1 MKKPETA
8 SSRQI
13 LFTSPAASGESR
25 FPAERKARSARKPV
39 AADRPVS
46 VVNRKY
52 LGSKRELAPLI
63 VQRML
68 DTSGPPEVFF
78 DAFLGTGAVSAAL
91 LGRGLR
97 SVAACDSLRSNTAVF
112 EGAFA
117 LPDSDA
123 AVFSSALE
131 ELNRLPGCAGYIT
144 ECYAGTYFTRDNC
157 LRMDAVRE
165 EIARQ
170 KESGAVSA
178 AAATSLL
185 AAFLLAADRAANTL
199 GQYDAYLKHLGRA
212 EYENGRHV
220 VDARVYEEFRLR
232 PLEFLPAVERRIY
245 TGDVFDAV
253 SSARA
258 DTAYLDPPY
267 NGRQYCDNYHVL
279 ENLARWEKPPVAG
292 KTRKFDRSHLKS
304 PFSQK
309 RKAGPALA
317 ELVSRLK
324 AEHVYL
330 SYNSEGILSRE
341 EIESILS
348 PYGPIVVWELPYPVF
363 GKGAGVSRKRTVIE
377 YLFYFRK
384 K

>member
-1 MKKPETA
+1 M
-8 SSRQI
+8 
-13 LFTSPAASGESR
+13 
-25 FPAERKARSARKPV
+25 
-39 AADRPVS
+39 
-46 VVNRKY
+46 
-52 LGSKRELAPLI
+52 
-63 VQRML
+63 
-68 DTSGPPEVFF
+68 
-78 DAFLGTGAVSAAL
+78 FLGTGAVSAAL

-97 SVAACDSLRSNTAVF
+97 SVVACDNLRSNTAVF

-117 LPDSDA
+117 LSQSDEDA
-123 AVFSSALE
+123 FYFSLG
-131 ELNRLPGCAGYIT
+131 ELNRLPGVPGYIT
-144 ECYAGTYFTRDNC
+144 ECFAGTYFTRDNC

-165 EIARQ
+165 EIARK
-170 KESGAVSA
+170 KESGAVSN

-212 EYENGRHV
+212 GYENGRHV
-220 VDARVYEEFRLR
+220 VDVRVYEEFTLR
-232 PLEFLPAVERRIY
+232 PLEFLPAVERRIF

-253 SSARA
+253 SAAGA
-258 DTAYLDPPY
+258 DTAYVDPPY

-279 ENLARWEKPPVAG
+279 ENLARWEKPAVAG
-292 KTRKFDRSHLKS
+292 KTLKFDRSGLKS

-317 ELVSRLK
+317 DLIARLE
-324 AEHVYL
+324 ADHVYV
-330 SYNSEGILSRE
+330 SYNSEGILTRE

-348 PYGPIVVWELPYPVF
+348 PYGHHVVWELPYPVF